1 MEHRKKAFMS
11 NQFFHANGGVPRAP
25 HHYPPHQAW
34 SKSRSM
40 GDLNRQP
47 MSLIS
52 IQPRNTELYR
62 VSRRR
67 IIGTAMQEED
77 DFEWEEMLRQRRE
90 NWRRLQDRKL
100 AKKQSRESYSSYTDS
115 PSDEGVYLQGDS
127 SGSDH
132 SIRLQR
138 RQSQRSEHAQMA
150 HQRLSRYRSADPVTR
165 GWVQVLPHDGSA
177 QKVRNRLRGSFER
190 DHRPSES
197 SDRRPELESFD
208 EGDTFM
214 ERYKL
219 RIPVNRIN
227 LCSCEGEKNLH
238 LKQQHTLC
246 KSKSRDSSIRKK
258 SLSQS
263 NLVNIEELEEEDA
276 QERVREKRSNV
287 RTRSAYC
294 QTEDP
299 YPCSTKTERD
309 NRRLSQKRLL
319 KVASYHHLPRVS
331 PVRQSSSASSSTT
344 LKHHIQIRRSASA
357 EHASTTTES
366 NNDESSTNSI
376 GPHKTAVITRRYIKN
391 KQGRHRTTTVNIHDL
406 FPDHPDNEAEP
417 TPPETVLT
425 EKLSPG
431 KSASSIGSFGD
442 DSGSDPGI
450 CLLQEEEGNST
461 PKSDS
466 GQVSEVDSLDLEMQ
480 LFDLGSKERSET
492 EESQDNETDLSLA
505 YVTEAATIHSYI
517 ASRGQR
523 EREEEIYEVIPSMI
537 PIQKAGIEPQRDRD
551 LSSFVTMGHST
562 TSDRAELDCQP

>member
-1 MEHRKKAFMS
+1 
-11 NQFFHANGGVPRAP
+11 
-25 HHYPPHQAW
+25 
-34 SKSRSM
+34 M

-47 MSLIS
+47 MSLIN
-52 IQPRNTELYR
+52 IQPRTELYR

-77 DFEWEEMLRQRRE
+77 DFEWQETLQKRKE

-100 AKKQSRESYSSYTDS
+100 AKKQSRDSYSSYTDS
-115 PSDEGVYLQGDS
+115 PSDEGIYLHGDS

-138 RQSQRSEHAQMA
+138 RQSERTQHAQMA

-165 GWVQVLPHDGSA
+165 GWVQVLPHDESWMNHRA
-177 QKVRNRLRGSFER
+177 RNPHRSER
-190 DHRPSES
+190 DQRSES
-197 SDRRPELESFD
+197 ADRHSELESFED
-208 EGDTFM
+208 GDTFL

-238 LKQQHTLC
+238 LKQDHGLC
-246 KSKSRDSSIRKK
+246 RTRSRDSSIRKK

-263 NLVNIEELEEEDA
+263 NLVNIEELEEDDVHEK
-276 QERVREKRSNV
+276 VREKRSSV
-287 RTRSAYC
+287 RTKSAYC

-299 YPCSTKTERD
+299 YPCSTKKERE
-309 NRRLSQKRLL
+309 NRRVSQKRLL

-357 EHASTTTES
+357 EHTTTTAES

-391 KQGRHRTTTVNIHDL
+391 KQGRHRTTTVNLHEL
-406 FPDHPDNEAEP
+406 FPDHPDNKPDPVP
-417 TPPETVLT
+417 TETVLNET
-425 EKLSPG
+425 LSPG

-450 CLLQEEEGNST
+450 CLLQEEEGTST

-466 GQVSEVDSLDLEMQ
+466 GQISEVDSLDLELQ
-480 LFDLGSKERSET
+480 LFDLGSKDRSET
-492 EESQDNETDLSLA
+492 EESPDNETDLSMA

-537 PIQKAGIEPQRDRD
+537 PIQK
-551 LSSFVTMGHST
+551 V
-562 TSDRAELDCQP
+562 